1 MLPAISLVLPF
12 GQALRI
18 CFRNTANFQLQ
29 RFAFTICIT
38 KYISYISPFGCFT
51 KRGRQKIIQVDIKN
65 IIAKKNKSS
74 HKLADRNTQNFN
86 EGKKVPNDKRK
97 QADRWRDTWIITL
110 CLKRLASL
118 NLNSTAKKIN
128 KRQTIKKREIAR
140 NSWCLGRLDPNLG
153 LSWRRGTFAS
163 GHSPTEQDGVW
174 DVLEIR
180 RRKTLSL
187 CVVFGLGNLTMD

>member
-1 MLPAISLVLPF
+1 MTITMKDVPSYPILVLKVGHSILCVHMLPAISLVLPF

-97 QADRWRDTWIITL
+97 QADR
-110 CLKRLASL
+110 
-118 NLNSTAKKIN
+118 
-128 KRQTIKKREIAR
+128 
-140 NSWCLGRLDPNLG
+140 
-153 LSWRRGTFAS
+153 
-163 GHSPTEQDGVW
+163 
-174 DVLEIR
+174 
-180 RRKTLSL
+180 
-187 CVVFGLGNLTMD
+187 